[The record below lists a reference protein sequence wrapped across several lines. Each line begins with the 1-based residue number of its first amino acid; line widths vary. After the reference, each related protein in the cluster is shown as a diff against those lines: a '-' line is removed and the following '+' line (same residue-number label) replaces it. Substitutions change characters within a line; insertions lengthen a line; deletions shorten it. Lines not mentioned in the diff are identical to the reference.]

1 MGRLGIKLHDEKW
14 YRTTALD
21 RADAEVVEKTQAEMK
36 ELMEQGVGIML
47 ATGGWKKKI
56 ANKGESLVN
65 AIALKPSGGAAFLK
79 VIRPG
84 TCSKDGEWIAKTH
97 IDLAMEVTKEKPL
110 HLLGMIM
117 DITHANRKGMRIM
130 AEQYPT
136 WVLLGCVAHAL
147 SLLCKNLADPT
158 KCPGVAAVLKVVQTM
173 ALVYGD
179 CATIRGA
186 LQELQVG
193 GKVGGIRAHCP
204 TRFAILYL
212 IATDVLRMK
221 VSIREMVESSD
232 WASLKEA
239 SVNSAVFKHAT
250 DAGWWRKLEAV
261 RDLMSP
267 IADAIHQLEGDK
279 AMLSQVLPVWNS
291 LIDHATAWTTMW
303 QESGGTSVLTAKVV
317 GVFEKRFKKHY
328 LGDWAAA
335 YLLDPMNF
343 SAPGT
348 GTHARPSVNQLTGKQ
363 RDEALKVVLRLN
375 CMEVT
380 DANTAEVE
388 RELSDLEPGE
398 SPADMVR
405 HSNALVSWEEV
416 PTPAGQPDK
425 IKVVSVPKRR
435 NFYALPSARSMVPN
449 MCKAAGKLIS
459 MHCTSAAAE
468 RNWSIWGI
476 IFRDALRNR
485 LGIERAEKLVRINPN
500 LADPTDIDPEGS
512 DDEPW
517 HLHNSA
523 GFDELVNLP
532 SALKT

>member
-1 MGRLGIKLHDEKW
+1 MTRSGTGQLHWTELMLKW
-14 YRTTALD
+14 WQ
-21 RADAEVVEKTQAEMK
+21 TQAEMK

-47 ATGGWKKKI
+47 ATDGWKKKTS
-56 ANKGESLVN
+56 NQGESLVN
-65 AIALKPSGGAAFLK
+65 AIALKPSGGAAFL
-79 VIRPG
+79 
-84 TCSKDGEWIAKTH
+84 
-97 IDLAMEVTKEKPL
+97 
-110 HLLGMIM
+110 
-117 DITHANRKGMRIM
+117 KGMRIM

-204 TRFAILYL
+204 TRLAILYL

-221 VSIREMVESSD
+221 VPIREMVESSD

-239 SVNSAVFKHAT
+239 SVNSDVFKHAT
-250 DAGWWRKLEAV
+250 DAGWWGKLEAV

-317 GVFEKRFKKHY
+317 GVFEKRSKKHY
-328 LGDWAAA
+328 FGDWAAA

-380 DANTAEVE
+380 DANMAEVE
-388 RELSDLEPGE
+388 RELSDLELGE
-398 SPADMVR
+398 WPADMVR

-416 PTPAGQPDK
+416 STPAGQPDK

-435 NFYALPSARSMVPN
+435 NFYSLPSARSMVPN

-459 MHCTSAAAE
+459 MNCTSAAAE
-468 RNWSIWGI
+468 RNWSI
-476 IFRDALRNR
+476 
-485 LGIERAEKLVRINPN
+485 
-500 LADPTDIDPEGS
+500 
-512 DDEPW
+512 
-517 HLHNSA
+517 
-523 GFDELVNLP
+523 
-532 SALKT
+532 